1 MISSTE
7 HPIASPS
14 SPAPINKSV
23 GSMEYCVS
31 RNNFSQGFSISEGA
45 DASART
51 RGSAAANRF
60 VYRTPDTSLE
70 ESVPI
75 LQNESSSWSLPTLPK
90 YAVPQSRCTRGQ
102 IKGIEWMTMQ
112 GRRRFEA
119 QQDVILSRWGVT
131 AHHQSTCVMVPS
143 LWSEIDPTSLLDFD
157 YEAFKLLDGIRLV
170 CYSAFN
176 TSWKHFLT
184 LKRPFQC

>member
-23 GSMEYCVS
+23 GSMEYCVG